1 MNTIAVLTSG
11 GDSPGMNAC
20 IRSVVRYGISAGLKV
35 YGVMRG
41 YTGLIENDMTLMTE
55 RSVGNIIHVG
65 GTILKTSRCKEFMT
79 DEGVDTAA
87 QNLKSRGI
95 DGLVVIGGDGSFRG
109 ARELA
114 KRGILVACIP
124 GTIDNNLFYTDYT
137 LGFDTAVNT
146 VVDLVNNVR
155 DTSISHDRVSI
166 VEVMGAGCGDIAL
179 TAGLASGADVILV
192 PEVKWSVDDVCHKL
206 ANARKHNKQCSIIVL
221 SEHVCDPNDLAKM
234 IQVKSGIE
242 CRSVILGHV
251 QRGGSPT
258 AFDRNLGSRCGAKA
272 VEMLLQGECGVVGYK
287 NGKIIYVSIED
298 ALHGNRK
305 FNMNDYILAQKLS
318 F

>member
-1 MNTIAVLTSG
+1 MNNIAVLTSG

-20 IRSVVRYGISAGLKV
+20 IRSVVRYGISKGLKV
-35 YGVMRG
+35 YGIRHG
-41 YTGLIENDMTLMTE
+41 YAGLIEDNIVLMTE
-55 RSVGNIIHVG
+55 RMVGNIIQLG
-65 GTILKTSRCKEFMT
+65 GTVLKTARCKEFMT
-79 DEGVDTAA
+79 PEGRETAVNNLKKRNIEGVV
-87 QNLKSRGI
+87 I
-95 DGLVVIGGDGSFRG
+95 IGGDGSYRG
-109 ARELA
+109 ARELD
-114 KRGILVACIP
+114 KLGIKVACIP

-146 VVDLVNNVR
+146 VVNLVNNVR

-179 TAGLASGADVILV
+179 SAGIAAGADVIIV
-192 PEVKWSVDDVCHKL
+192 PEIKWSVDDVCEKL
-206 ANARKHNKQCSIIVL
+206 SSARKHGKECSIIVL
-221 SEHVCDPNDLAKM
+221 SEHVCDPADLAKM
-234 IQVKSGIE
+234 INMKSGIE

-258 AFDRNLGSRCGAKA
+258 AFDRRLGTGAGA
-272 VEMLLQGECGVVGYK
+272 VAVDKLIDGESGAVGYK
-287 NGKIIYVSIED
+287 NGKFIYVSVED

-305 FNMNDYILAQKLS
+305 FNVNEYNLAQRLS